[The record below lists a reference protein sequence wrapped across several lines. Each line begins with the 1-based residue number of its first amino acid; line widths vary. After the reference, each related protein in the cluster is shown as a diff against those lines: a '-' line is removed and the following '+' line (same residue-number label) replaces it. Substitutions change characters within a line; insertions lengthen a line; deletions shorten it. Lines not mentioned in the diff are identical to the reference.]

1 MKKMHNEIGTG
12 SANGTSRISLM
23 QASCG
28 SLFVFSHLKHKK
40 IGAARFELATSRP
53 PAVRATK
60 LRHTP

>member
-1 MKKMHNEIGTG
+1 MLLVICALPADTIAGPGLCISRKKQIGCHIFM
-12 SANGTSRISLM
+12 RQLIS
-23 QASCG
+23 
-28 SLFVFSHLKHKK
+28 

>member
-1 MKKMHNEIGTG
+1 MYLSNNRQNVYIEKKQ
-12 SANGTSRISLM
+12 ISCHIFMRQLIP
-23 QASCG
+23 
-28 SLFVFSHLKHKK
+28 